1 MQLIHTNVV
10 FISLCYVESI
20 RGDRVTLQVVKLI
33 RNLLMLSDGYTAHV
47 ALSRA
52 DLRRTLRREL
62 IDAGGGSG
70 GSSWNLPSL
79 LLPCTS

>member
-1 MQLIHTNVV
+1 M
-10 FISLCYVESI
+10 LCYVESI

-62 IDAGGGSG
+62 IDAGSYAQ
-70 GSSWNLPSL
+70 SL
-79 LLPCTS
+79 SLSYDQTTP

>member
-1 MQLIHTNVV
+1 M
-10 FISLCYVESI
+10 LCHVESI

-70 GSSWNLPSL
+70 GFPLEPTLLAPQLPS
-79 LLPCTS
+79 

>member
-1 MQLIHTNVV
+1 MKKSKI
-10 FISLCYVESI
+10 CYKILLFSGNRI
-20 RGDRVTLQVVKLI
+20 RKVNVTLQVVKLI

>member
-1 MQLIHTNVV
+1 M
-10 FISLCYVESI
+10 LCYVESI

-62 IDAGGGSG
+62 IDAG
-70 GSSWNLPSL
+70 SL
-79 LLPCTS
+79 NKARVSNEADEMQKFSIYWSFKY

>member
-1 MQLIHTNVV
+1 M
-10 FISLCYVESI
+10 
-20 RGDRVTLQVVKLI
+20 TLQVVKLI

-70 GSSWNLPSL
+70 GSPLEPTLLAPQLPS
-79 LLPCTS
+79 